1 MVDIDSDNPW
11 EATEQQESSQIIETK
26 HKPVEMETGL
36 DLISDILP
44 TGEFKQFVKWTQSYR
59 IGQDDPFFGNVLAT
73 RVAFQSAAACGHAAA
88 AIQEELKSLPG
99 TIQNA
104 VILGA
109 GDIKGEVKQAFDTNV
124 ETLKTNIAGG
134 IKGGAKISIDA
145 LSSVNEKFTKAIAE
159 FDSKIDKAII
169 QHKDQVLA
177 EWVQSGSEDL
187 NKMIRAEIKQTKT
200 ISFGIL
206 FFIVWV
212 VFFVGFIVGMYLSH
226 HAI

>member
-11 EATEQQESSQIIETK
+11 EATEQQESQIIETK
-26 HKPVEMETGL
+26 PEPVEMETGL

-44 TGEFKQFVKWTQSYR
+44 SGEFKQFVKWTQSYR

-88 AIQEELKSLPG
+88 AIQEELKDLPS

-109 GDIKGEVKQAFDTNV
+109 GDIKGEVKQAFNDNV
-124 ETLKTNIAGG
+124 ETLKTAIAGG

-145 LSSVNEKFTKAIAE
+145 LNLVNGKFIAAIEE
-159 FDSKIDKAII
+159 FDSKVDKAII

-177 EWVQSGSEDL
+177 NWVQSGSEDL
-187 NKMIRAEIKQTKT
+187 NKRIRAEVKQARV

-206 FFIVWV
+206 FFMVWV
-212 VFFVGFIVGMYLSH
+212 VFFLGFIAGVYLSH
-226 HAI
+226 HPI